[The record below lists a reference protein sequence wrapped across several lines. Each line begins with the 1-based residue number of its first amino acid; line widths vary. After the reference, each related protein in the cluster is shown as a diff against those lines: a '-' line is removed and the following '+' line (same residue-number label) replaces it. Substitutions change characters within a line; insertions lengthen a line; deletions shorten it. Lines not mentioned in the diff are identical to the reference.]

1 VKEIPLSEE
10 NKRGKIVLVQFP
22 FTNMT
27 NTKIRPA
34 LVIYVGKKDAI
45 VALISSKIPA
55 LADDTQ
61 VVIKSHDRS
70 FKMTGL
76 KTSSVIKLD
85 KITTIDKSLIYGELG
100 EIDDDLGRE
109 INEKI
114 SNIYR
119 L

>member
-1 VKEIPLSEE
+1 MSEQV
-10 NKRGKIVLVQFP
+10 KRGKIVLVPFP
-22 FTNMT
+22 FTDMT

-34 LVIYVGKKDAI
+34 LVVYVGKKDAI
-45 VALISSKIPA
+45 VAFISSKIPDF
-55 LADDTQ
+55 ADETE
-61 VVIKSHDRS
+61 VIIKSHDQS
-70 FKMTGL
+70 FKKTGL

-100 EIDDDLGRE
+100 EIDDDLRRE